1 LGLVYKGSP
10 RAILGCFWLGH
21 FRMLGKGAAAPNSA
35 ALGSDR
41 PVQHSLTPARIPAPP
56 HAGGPRQPGCFP
68 HGTSRGSSEPARISS
83 RRPAHVPLADAR
95 VSCPL
100 AARYGGVPP
109 ARGGFRSGDDR

>member
-1 LGLVYKGSP
+1 MGLVYKGSL

-56 HAGGPRQPGCFP
+56 H
-68 HGTSRGSSEPARISS
+68 
-83 RRPAHVPLADAR
+83 
-95 VSCPL
+95 
-100 AARYGGVPP
+100 
-109 ARGGFRSGDDR
+109 